1 MIPRKLKAKDIAII
15 VAHLLTLQGEDRRL
29 RFGGMVSDDY
39 IIDYAEKSF
48 LDESQWFGCFDED
61 DKLVAACHVAIY
73 NGESELGCS
82 VNKEYRGAG
91 YAQAMFSRAVTW
103 LRTKGISGVFMHCLT
118 ENQAMRHIAKKNDM
132 VIVSLDGETDA
143 NVLVDP
149 PTPVTV
155 WEDAYL
161 DKIAMYDMIY
171 KKQMR
176 LFKNFY
182 NKGNP
187 NV

>member
-1 MIPRKLKAKDIAII
+1 
-15 VAHLLTLQGEDRRL
+15 
-29 RFGGMVSDDY
+29 
-39 IIDYAEKSF
+39 
-48 LDESQWFGCFDED
+48 
-61 DKLVAACHVAIY
+61 
-73 NGESELGCS
+73 
-82 VNKEYRGAG
+82 
-91 YAQAMFSRAVTW
+91 
-103 LRTKGISGVFMHCLT
+103 MHCLT

-132 VIVSLDGETDA
+132 VIVSLDGESDA